1 MPILFKGNSMKKKTI
16 LINDDEP
23 MVTEML
29 AKEFKRR
36 GFNVVET
43 HSSHDA
49 LKHAREE
56 TPDLIVTDINLPD
69 MKGTEL
75 AETLVQENIFVPI
88 IAISGEGKINPENY
102 LFFQKPLSTRKL
114 GDMISDHLSEIADL
128 QLLRNISMLTGV
140 SDANLGKVM
149 CFYHDKGWGL
159 LRVLNREKP
168 LYVNAADVMPKNKF
182 TQLFKGQVVKF
193 EVKDSDRG
201 PRADNVSL
209 LFDQYTNQLS
219 PAGLDASVKKDEAA

>member
-1 MPILFKGNSMKKKTI
+1 MKKKTI

-36 GFNVVET
+36 GFNVIET
-43 HSSHDA
+43 HTTTDA
-49 LKHAREE
+49 LKYAKEK

-75 AETLVQENIFVPI
+75 AEILVQENIFIPI
-88 IAISGEGKINPENY
+88 IAISGEVKINPENY

-114 GDMISDHLSEIADL
+114 GDMISDHLGEIADL
-128 QLLRNISMLTGV
+128 QLLRNISMLTGI
-140 SDANLGKVM
+140 SDHNLGKVM

-168 LYVNAADVMPKNKF
+168 LYVNAADVFPKNQF

-193 EVKDSDRG
+193 DIKDSDRG
-201 PRADNVSL
+201 PRADNVTL
-209 LFDQYTNQLS
+209 LFDQYTNQLN
-219 PAGLDASVKKDEAA
+219 AEGLDASANNKEKGVA